1 MNRKHFIFAL
11 LCVLVSATL
20 WANPPKKNGNGE
32 GIKFFEGTFAQAL
45 AKAKAE
51 KKLIFL
57 DAYTSWCGPC
67 KMMQTRTFPDK
78 KLGDFFNQKFVAIK
92 IDMEEGEGPN
102 LAETYGVDA
111 YPTLF
116 FIDTSGK
123 VVKRVLGFQSAEKL
137 LAQAQSAASK

>member
-1 MNRKHFIFAL
+1 MNRNSFIITCLSLFWVFSL
-11 LCVLVSATL
+11 S
-20 WANPPKKNGNGE
+20 ANPPKKHANGE

-67 KMMQTRTFPDK
+67 KAMQARTFPDK
-78 KLGDFFNQKFVAIK
+78 KLGEYFNQKFVSIK
-92 IDMEEGEGPN
+92 IDMEEGEGPG
-102 LAETYGVDA
+102 LSDTYGVTA

-116 FIDTSGK
+116 FIDANGK
-123 VVKRVLGFQSAEKL
+123 VAKRVLGFHSAEKL
-137 LAQAQSAASK
+137 LSQAQSVGGK